1 MASSIDYNSSSF
13 SICKSC
19 GESIP
24 KGDIRFI
31 VDTIGAQGRRKLG
44 FHHIECVLNSHRKKL
59 LPLILDSVLADK
71 DKEHLIEKLKKNNH
85 LQVLTKEE
93 IDKKE
98 LEEAINNISSKNIY
112 KKAKSLV
119 ILTNNRHVPVRELV
133 ASILTDLS
141 ESNIVKLAIYAT
153 GKLNLAEQVPRLLEI
168 FLLDINKEL
177 KLFRDKSANLKDLMY
192 NCSWVPA
199 GTEIKDDIIGN
210 LLLIRPL
217 SQEAINIIRNYYE
230 INKNTSYI
238 RNKLL
243 FIEFFFKENIETA
256 EEELLGELMTHLR
269 GKWVSSP
276 LEWKYS
282 QEYTY
287 LKELLA
293 IVNIYRPIRFQNII
307 ENILVKSPE
316 DISWKILLELLKVA
330 LDYPTDNVR
339 ILVKGLY
346 KNLKNLENYLLNI
359 PTQSEIFYFKLF
371 IESEIKTPLQ
381 KLIEQL
387 RTLRSEL
394 EKILP
399 L

>member
-1 MASSIDYNSSSF
+1 M
-13 SICKSC
+13 
-19 GESIP
+19 
-24 KGDIRFI
+24 
-31 VDTIGAQGRRKLG
+31 
-44 FHHIECVLNSHRKKL
+44 
-59 LPLILDSVLADK
+59 PLILDSVLADK

-192 NCSWVPA
+192 NCPWVPA

-371 IESEIKTPLQ
+371 IESELKTPLQ
-381 KLIEQL
+381 KLFEQL
-387 RTLRSEL
+387 RTFRSDL

-399 L
+399 F